1 MQDIW
6 HDIEQA
12 TDAYQKT
19 AGKALNANQFSLYSI
34 THHSTKIE
42 GSTLTAEE
50 TNVLL
55 EKGLSIG
62 GKPIEHQNM
71 VLDHDEAL
79 TFVLKQAAAKRALSI
94 AFLQEIA
101 AALMRRTGKVV
112 NSVLGTTD
120 EKKGEFRKVPVTAGG
135 HYFVDAQKIPSLTA
149 SLVEKVQHELLA
161 VRTMKE
167 ILTLSFTAHFDLV
180 SIHPFTDG
188 NGRTSRLLMNYIQA
202 YHELPLT
209 LVDANDR
216 AAYIDALNRSRTL
229 ASKEPIV
236 QFLAAQHLNMLTRQL
251 AAFQASKD
259 ISAKGYSLI
268 F

>member
-1 MQDIW
+1 MEDIW
-6 HDIEQA
+6 HDIERA
-12 TDAYQKT
+12 TDAYRET
-19 AGKALNANQFSLYSI
+19 AGSALNANQFSLYAI

-42 GSTLTAEE
+42 GSTLTEEE
-50 TNVLL
+50 TNALL

-79 TFVLKQAAAKRALSI
+79 NFVLKQASTRRPISVE
-94 AFLQEIA
+94 FLQEIA
-101 AALMRRTGKVV
+101 SAVMRRTGKEVH
-112 NSVLGTTD
+112 SVLGSTD
-120 EKKGEFRKVPVTAGG
+120 ERKGDFRKFQVTAGG
-135 HYFVDAQKIPSLTA
+135 HYFVDTQKVRALTVA
-149 SLVEKVQHELLA
+149 LVEMVQ
-161 VRTMKE
+161 RE
-167 ILTLSFTAHFDLV
+167 ILTLAFTAHFDLV

-202 YHELPLT
+202 YHNTPLT

-216 AAYIDALNRSRTL
+216 AAYIEALSRSRTI
-229 ASKEPIV
+229 ASTEPIV
-236 QFLAAQHLNMLTRQL
+236 QFLAGQHLNMLNRQL
-251 AAFQASKD
+251 AAYQASKN